1 MLYLLDT
8 NVLSELRKVKSG
20 RCAQQVIDWAESV
33 SISDTFISAISVL
46 EIERGI
52 LLKEKSDSRQG
63 KILRQWFEEYVLSEY
78 QGRVLAVDRQVAR
91 HCARLHVPDKR
102 SLNDSLIAATAFING
117 MTVVTRNIADF
128 THMDIPLLN
137 PWAEV

>member
-1 MLYLLDT
+1 MRSKI
-8 NVLSELRKVKSG
+8 VLILKVATSLHWV
-20 RCAQQVIDWAESV
+20 Q
-33 SISDTFISAISVL
+33 
-46 EIERGI
+46 ERNMTS
-52 LLKEKSDSRQG
+52 KTYTSRQG

-137 PWAEV
+137 PWADV